1 MIMFSNMHPYTCL
14 NSIAAS
20 RKALIIEEC
29 SVLMSLTKC
38 GVHLAD
44 FLKIGLEFVLVSLQ
58 VRFQIMISVSSEGP
72 AKPPTLT

>member
-1 MIMFSNMHPYTCL
+1 
-14 NSIAAS
+14 
-20 RKALIIEEC
+20 
-29 SVLMSLTKC
+29 MSLTKC

-58 VRFQIMISVSSEGP
+58 VRFQIMISVSSEEDICPAKPRFGLAWLPVVCEKCP